1 MNQKTKHFYA
11 FGSFHLDASA
21 RLLLKV
27 GQPVSLPPKAVETLV
42 VLVENA
48 RQLVDK
54 DELMKKVWPETF
66 VEEGNLAKN
75 IFMLRKSLAEFDSG
89 REYIETMPK
98 RGYRF
103 VAAVNLI
110 ANPAATV
117 VAPLPAAISPTESVT
132 PQPPALPAKSLRLNW
147 GLLVGVS
154 LALVSLIVVA
164 VRFTKRP
171 AHSPLDVKQRQL
183 TFSSSEN
190 PVRYGAISPDG
201 RYLAYADLNGI
212 HRMLIETGESQTI
225 PQPEVFRKERND
237 WQDFHWF
244 PDGTRFLVNQ
254 NPPPEREGG
263 YAATIWM
270 VSVLGG
276 PPRKL
281 RELAGVES
289 ISSDGS
295 LIGFSTVGQD
305 FWTMGPNG
313 EAVRRQ
319 FNTDQIGSFAFRL
332 SPSSIRVAYIGQWG
346 DSIESR
352 DLTGG
357 SHTTI
362 LPDPAGRVRDIV
374 WLRDGRII
382 YALTDLP
389 AIGDTCNLWEVS
401 VDEQTGLPRGETRRL
416 TNWAGSCADNLS
428 ASADGK
434 RIAYEQWSGH
444 ASVYVADVFEN
455 GKRISP
461 LRRLTLG
468 ESWNVPSAWIPDSKA
483 VVFNSRFNGQM
494 QMLEQ
499 RLDEDSAKPIIT
511 GATSISDRVALSP
524 DGRWFL
530 YVVNSGASQAA
541 QVMRVPTTGGSP
553 EAVLA
558 GGKFGV
564 RCAKSPASL
573 CVIANRS
580 LDD

>member
-263 YAATIWM
+263 YAATIWA

-281 RELAGVES
+281 REVAGAES
-289 ISSDGS
+289 ISPDGS
-295 LIGFSTVGQD
+295 LIGFSTEAWD
-305 FWTMGPNG
+305 FWVMGPNG
-313 EAVRRQ
+313 EGARKVFGTGPPCCTGYYRW
-319 FNTDQIGSFAFRL
+319 
-332 SPSSIRVAYIGQWG
+332 SPSSQRIAYIRNPEG
-346 DSIESR
+346 SIESR
-352 DLTGG
+352 DLKGGPPTIVLAPTG
-357 SHTTI
+357 SR
-362 LPDPAGRVRDIV
+362 LKDIV

-382 YALTDLP
+382 YSLKELP
-389 AIGDTCNLWEVS
+389 TIGDTCNLWEVR
-401 VDEQTGLPRGETRRL
+401 VD
-416 TNWAGSCADNLS
+416 
-428 ASADGK
+428 
-434 RIAYEQWSGH
+434 
-444 ASVYVADVFEN
+444 
-455 GKRISP
+455 
-461 LRRLTLG
+461 
-468 ESWNVPSAWIPDSKA
+468 
-483 VVFNSRFNGQM
+483 
-494 QMLEQ
+494 
-499 RLDEDSAKPIIT
+499 
-511 GATSISDRVALSP
+511 
-524 DGRWFL
+524 
-530 YVVNSGASQAA
+530 
-541 QVMRVPTTGGSP
+541 
-553 EAVLA
+553 
-558 GGKFGV
+558 
-564 RCAKSPASL
+564 
-573 CVIANRS
+573 
-580 LDD
+580 